1 MALMKKPKF
10 LLYSR
15 WGEQI
20 GELPVLSARHRQ
32 EINGEDRLDLDITQ
46 PLAKGDRILW
56 TDGRRWDEHVVE
68 SQTQGHDGSET
79 FGASCVRAL
88 QADLS
93 AKQVREWKANVSASD
108 AVAELLKLTAW
119 TAGEVSTAATTAAFE
134 FERASVYECLL
145 QVCGAFGLELR
156 QDIEAGKAGV
166 SARRVSLVK
175 STGAD
180 EGARFDYGHDLQGI
194 SKEVLDTEVCTAVYA
209 YGKDTLWCYVADE
222 DALKLWGVPG
232 PDGEPTHAEGVFEDS
247 SIESETALKDAAK
260 AWLDAHKQPEV
271 TYDARIPFAP
281 LKDVRLGDTVHV
293 VDRDFTPELR
303 LKARVGSLER
313 DILRNE
319 ASSATFGTV
328 VSVLPDVLSRAYSAS
343 AAAYKAVASVNPDAV
358 ADKVDERYA
367 EDGAVMRMLTLD
379 DKKSAAQAVG
389 ALTVDASGALLWN
402 GKKVA
407 IVEEPTA

>member
-79 FGASCVRAL
+79 FGASCVRAR

-134 FERASVYECLL
+134 FERASCLL
-145 QVCGAFGLELR
+145 Y
-156 QDIEAGKAGV
+156 
-166 SARRVSLVK
+166 
-175 STGAD
+175 T
-180 EGARFDYGHDLQGI
+180 
-194 SKEVLDTEVCTAVYA
+194 
-209 YGKDTLWCYVADE
+209 
-222 DALKLWGVPG
+222 
-232 PDGEPTHAEGVFEDS
+232 
-247 SIESETALKDAAK
+247 
-260 AWLDAHKQPEV
+260 
-271 TYDARIPFAP
+271 
-281 LKDVRLGDTVHV
+281 
-293 VDRDFTPELR
+293 
-303 LKARVGSLER
+303 
-313 DILRNE
+313 
-319 ASSATFGTV
+319 
-328 VSVLPDVLSRAYSAS
+328 SRC
-343 AAAYKAVASVNPDAV
+343 V
-358 ADKVDERYA
+358 
-367 EDGAVMRMLTLD
+367 
-379 DKKSAAQAVG
+379 
-389 ALTVDASGALLWN
+389 
-402 GKKVA
+402 
-407 IVEEPTA
+407 